1 MAMTMVLTLLVC
13 TWLPREDMG
22 GAEAEEGGDKVGGR
36 YGQPPGFIGFEYRE
50 ANERVDKNNTYS
62 RPYTS

>member
-22 GAEAEEGGDKVGGR
+22 GAEAEEGGIKLGDDM
-36 YGQPPGFIGFEYRE
+36 
-50 ANERVDKNNTYS
+50 AS
-62 RPYTS
+62 RPVL